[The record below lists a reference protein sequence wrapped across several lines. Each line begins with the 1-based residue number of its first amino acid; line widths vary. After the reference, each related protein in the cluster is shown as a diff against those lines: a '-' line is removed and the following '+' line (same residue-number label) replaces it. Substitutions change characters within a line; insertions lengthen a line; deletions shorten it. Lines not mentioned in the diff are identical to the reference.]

1 MIKKLRSERGQ
12 GVRRREAALLALAGC
27 ALPAQAQP
35 LRLRTASQ
43 VELPL
48 KFDLGHPERPG
59 ICVEIIKALKAID
72 PGLMFD
78 GLERQ
83 LPLKRIVQE
92 LAANELD
99 LFFSMIDTPE
109 RRSQVDFLDGPVLY
123 ESHHQVAVRADDRVQ
138 VANLAE
144 LLQLGGQGQLL
155 VTHGT
160 AYAEY
165 LAAESGQPLS
175 KLALTNSQNLKMLL
189 LGRGRFFY
197 HAGSTLRS
205 QIVLEGFAGPRAHP
219 ADHLQGRRTARGLL
233 QAPATGASAAGRH
246 RAAPGRE
253 QWRAATPARALPGA
267 MRQP

>member
-1 MIKKLRSERGQ
+1 MTKKLRPERGR

-27 ALPAQAQP
+27 ALPSQAQP

-43 VELPL
+43 AELPL
-48 KFDLGHPERPG
+48 KFDLGNPERPG
-59 ICVEIIKALKAID
+59 ICVEIIKALQAID
-72 PGLMFD
+72 PGLVFD

-83 LPLKRIVQE
+83 LPLKRVVQE

-109 RRSQVDFLDGPVLY
+109 RRGQVDFLDSPVLY
-123 ESHHQVAVRADDRVQ
+123 ESHHQVAVRADDKVQ

-144 LLQLGGQGQLL
+144 LLQLGAQGQLL
-155 VTHGT
+155 ATHGT

-165 LAAESGQPLS
+165 LAAQSGQPLS

-205 QIVLEGFAGPRAHP
+205 QIALEG
-219 ADHLQGRRTARGLL
+219 LQDRVRILPTIFKVDEQRVAFSRRL
-233 QAPATGASAAGRH
+233 APAHRRRVVAALRLAEGSGELQRL
-246 RAAPGRE
+246 RE
-253 QWRAATPARALPGA
+253 RYLVH
-267 MRQP
+267 